1 MFERIGMTK
10 KGVASIAVI
19 ILFGCVLFVSTG
31 FRTTQIEYEGNTR
44 YTDEEMTNFIFG
56 GKYNVNTLI
65 YYFFT
70 SKKDK
75 AVIPFVQDYE
85 VSVAWPNK
93 LEIKVY
99 EKSIIG
105 YIRYMGY
112 NLYFDKDGMVVDS
125 SKDILEGVPEV
136 MGLDYTN
143 IVLHTQ
149 LDVEDKK
156 IFTVLLE
163 LVQLCEKYE
172 IPADKVF
179 FDKIGNMTIYMGD
192 IRIMMGDSSTITE
205 KLYEVS
211 QMMSQM
217 QGLSGTLHMENFSE
231 DTTSII
237 FKKDNE

>member
-1 MFERIGMTK
+1 
-10 KGVASIAVI
+10 
-19 ILFGCVLFVSTG
+19 
-31 FRTTQIEYEGNTR
+31 
-44 YTDEEMTNFIFG
+44 
-56 GKYNVNTLI
+56 
-65 YYFFT
+65 
-70 SKKDK
+70 
-75 AVIPFVQDYE
+75 
-85 VSVAWPNK
+85 
-93 LEIKVY
+93 
-99 EKSIIG
+99 
-105 YIRYMGY
+105 MGY

-143 IVLHTQ
+143 VVLHTQ
-149 LDVEDKK
+149 LNVEDKK

>member
-1 MFERIGMTK
+1 MFERFGMSK
-10 KGVASIAVI
+10 KGVISIVVI
-19 ILFGCVLFVSTG
+19 ILFGCMLFISTG

-44 YTDEEMTNFIFG
+44 YTDEEMTNYIFG

-75 AVIPFVQDYE
+75 VVIPFVQDYD
-85 VSVAWPNK
+85 VSVDWPNK

-136 MGLDYTN
+136 TGLDYTN
-143 IVLHTQ
+143 VVLHTQ
-149 LDVEDKK
+149 LDVENEK
-156 IFTVLLE
+156 IFAVLLE

-172 IPADKVF
+172 IPIDKVF
-179 FDKIGNMTIYMGD
+179 FDKSGNVTLYMGD
-192 IRIMMGDSSTITE
+192 IRIMLGDSGTITE
-205 KLYEVS
+205 KIYEVS

-231 DTTSII
+231 DTSSII